1 MKKLVLF
8 DVDGTLAESSEKID
22 DEMKELL
29 KNLSEKHFTL
39 GIVGGG
45 RLDKILDQLDN
56 NIYIT
61 HYFTECGC
69 VYHKRLSN
77 NNNNNNNKLDLVYS
91 KNLRSHALY
100 DSINILIKHALYF
113 LSQVD
118 YTLTGN
124 FIDLRNG
131 IVYISLIG
139 LNATKSEREV
149 FFKLDEKNHYR
160 KRLLSYL
167 DIEAINEQI
176 ENEIT
181 ITEGGRAGIAI
192 YPNEYDKIQVLE
204 YLEKDYKEIHY
215 FGDKY
220 EKGGNDYRVISS
232 DKVIGHPVDS
242 VAYSKKIIR
251 QLIEESKLDKIQV
264 PFRYEDFPF

>member
-22 DEMKELL
+22 YDIKTSL
-29 KNLSEKHFTL
+29 KNLSQKGFTL
-39 GIVGGG
+39 GIVSGG

-56 NIYIT
+56 NIYIS

-77 NNNNNNNKLDLVYS
+77 NNKLDLVYS
-91 KNLRSHALY
+91 KNLRSHPLY
-100 DSINILIKHALYF
+100 DSINILIKCALYF

-131 IVYISLIG
+131 ILYISLIG

-167 DIEAINEQI
+167 DLEAIKEQI

-181 ITEGGRAGIAI
+181 ICEGGRAGIAI
-192 YPNEYDKIQVLE
+192 YPNEYDKIQVLD

-220 EKGGNDYRVISS
+220 EKGQNDYRLISS
-232 DKVIGHPVDS
+232 DKVIGHPVNS

-251 QLIEESKLDKIQV
+251 ELIEQSNLDKKLSL
-264 PFRYEDFPF
+264 FR

>member
-8 DVDGTLAESSEKID
+8 DVDGTLVESGEKID
-22 DEMKELL
+22 EDMKTLL
-29 KNLSEKHFTL
+29 KNLSKKGFTL

-45 RLDKILDQLDN
+45 RLDKILDQLDY

-69 VYHKRLSN
+69 VYHKLDS
-77 NNNNNNNKLDLVYS
+77 NNNKLNLVYR
-91 KNLRSHALY
+91 KNLREHVLY
-100 DSINILIKHALYF
+100 NSINILIKHALYF

-139 LNATKSEREV
+139 LNATTSEREV
-149 FFKLDEKNHYR
+149 FFKLDDTNHYR
-160 KRLLSYL
+160 KRLLCYL
-167 DIEAINEQI
+167 ENEAVKEKIN
-176 ENEIT
+176 NEIT
-181 ITEGGRAGIAI
+181 ICEGGRAGIAI

-204 YLEKDYKEIHY
+204 HLEKDYNEIHY

-220 EKGGNDYRVISS
+220 EKGQNDYRLIRS

-242 VAYSKKIIR
+242 LAYSKKIIAD
-251 QLIEESKLDKIQV
+251 IK
-264 PFRYEDFPF
+264 

>member
-22 DEMKELL
+22 YDIKTSL
-29 KNLSEKHFTL
+29 KNLSQKGFTL
-39 GIVGGG
+39 GIVSGG

-56 NIYIT
+56 NIYIS

-77 NNNNNNNKLDLVYS
+77 NNKLDLVYS
-91 KNLRSHALY
+91 KNLRSHPLY

-131 IVYISLIG
+131 ILYISLIG

-167 DIEAINEQI
+167 DLEAIKEQI

-181 ITEGGRAGIAI
+181 ICEGGRAGIAI
-192 YPNEYDKIQVLE
+192 YPNEYDKIQVLD

-220 EKGGNDYRVISS
+220 EKGQNDYRLISS
-232 DKVIGHPVDS
+232 DKVIGHPVNS

-251 QLIEESKLDKIQV
+251 ELIEQSNLDKKLV
-264 PFRYEDFPF
+264 PFR

>member
-22 DEMKELL
+22 DDVKTLL
-29 KNLSEKHFTL
+29 KNLSQKDFTI

-56 NIYIT
+56 NIYIS

-69 VYHKRLSN
+69 VYHKRNTS
-77 NNNNNNNKLDLVYS
+77 NNNNNNNKLDLVYC
-91 KNLRSHALY
+91 KNIRSHALY

-139 LNATKSEREV
+139 LNATNSERDV

-167 DIEAINEQI
+167 DQEAIKQQI
-176 ENEIT
+176 EREIT
-181 ITEGGRAGIAI
+181 ICEGGKAGIAI

-220 EKGGNDYRVISS
+220 EKGGNDYRLISS

-242 VAYSKKIIR
+242 VAYSKKIIME
-251 QLIEESKLDKIQV
+251 LIEQSNLDKRFK
-264 PFRYEDFPF
+264 PFKYEAYPF